1 MGAFFTEGSHRRQL
15 ESVRI
20 MSRREKELRCF
31 CSRQPLL
38 ATYGVDSRG
47 KLFLHIKIWKARRI
61 YGELVIEGGLVKIH
75 CRDCLRWHKIR
86 VIQNQAVLEQTDE
99 NPTVSTIR

>member
-1 MGAFFTEGSHRRQL
+1 
-15 ESVRI
+15 

-31 CSRQPLL
+31 CSREPLL
-38 ATYGVDSRG
+38 ATYGIDSKG

-61 YGELVIEGGLVKIH
+61 YGELVIEGGSVKIR

-86 VIQNQAVLEQTDE
+86 VVQRRAILEETEQNLPVSVIQ
-99 NPTVSTIR
+99 